1 MEGLRLG
8 GGGHPVHARSHF
20 VYFFSK
26 QVGRRLCKGG
36 NGKVGH
42 FFWGRGGFAF
52 VAFAL
57 KVHFMRVCVSL
68 LSFSPNPGSERIGK
82 TSIEFIFGHSSQKDQ
97 PQFNITFTG
106 QILNEKARC
115 NKATIIQ
122 RDFQSNTTL
131 SLVAKNSFSEQVF
144 IHTSTLRISYFFVSW
159 EAARSI
165 PFF

>member
-1 MEGLRLG
+1 MLCGRPAVRGRGASSTRAEPLCVFFFKAGRSQALQRREWEGGALFWG
-8 GGGHPVHARSHF
+8 GGG
-20 VYFFSK
+20 
-26 QVGRRLCKGG
+26 L
-36 NGKVGH
+36 
-42 FFWGRGGFAF
+42 FAF

-106 QILNEKARC
+106 QILNEKACC
-115 NKATIIQ
+115 NEARIIQ

-131 SLVAKNSFSEQVF
+131 SLVAKNSFSE
-144 IHTSTLRISYFFVSW
+144 
-159 EAARSI
+159 
-165 PFF
+165 